1 MKSKKRINFA
11 ERLAL
16 GELRV
21 PSRISWWP
29 RHAASLLEYLQG
41 RSGKS
46 RDITRRL
53 RRVCQ
58 EMGREWGAI
67 LPAGE
72 EFDQAAEL
80 MSIHADCEVTLID
93 MVWEGVGTTEL
104 RSQADLL
111 TENLTAQAMRY
122 PRLIEGFPSA
132 RFGMLVTDHVTTL
145 LDCVGAYADGHLRRF
160 NGALD
165 RWRANAGALAA
176 FSAEWF

>member
-21 PSRISWWP
+21 PDRISWWP
-29 RHAASLLEYLQG
+29 RHVVSLLQYLQG

-46 RDITRRL
+46 PAVTRRL

-58 EMGREWGAI
+58 ELGREWGAF
-67 LPAGE
+67 LPSGTD
-72 EFDQAAEL
+72 FDHAADL
-80 MSIHADCEVTLID
+80 MSVHADCEVALID
-93 MVWEGVGTTEL
+93 MVWDGVGTTDL
-104 RSQADLL
+104 RRQADLL
-111 TENLTAQAMRY
+111 IENLTSQAMRY
-122 PRLIEGFPSA
+122 PKLIEGFPSA

-145 LDCVGAYADGHLRRF
+145 LDCVGAYADGHFRRF
-160 NGALD
+160 NESLD
-165 RWRANAGALAA
+165 RWRGNAGALAA